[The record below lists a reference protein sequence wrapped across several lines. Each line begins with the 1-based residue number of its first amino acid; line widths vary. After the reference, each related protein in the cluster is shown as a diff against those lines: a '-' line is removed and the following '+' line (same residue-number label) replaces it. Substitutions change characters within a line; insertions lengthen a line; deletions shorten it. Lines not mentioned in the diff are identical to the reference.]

1 MECAR
6 QGVVPDMTRA
16 LTDLQTEWDAWHSAR
31 EAELATP
38 HGWLS
43 LRSLQWLT
51 PEPSPVEG
59 VPGLWSATPDGV
71 VITAA
76 PADELVVRSVREPRR
91 VDGTVTLHPVD
102 GKPGTL
108 IEHGDLVI
116 EVVRRT
122 DAHALRLRDPAAA
135 TRTAF
140 TGVPAFPVDERWVVD
155 AVFQPYVE
163 PRRITVGAVVEGLSH
178 FPTAVGDV
186 IVPRRRAG
194 AAPRRPRRAGRRA
207 VAALPRRDLRRE
219 HLRGRPDPQDRRP
232 GPDGE
237 LTLDLNRVVNLP
249 CAFTE
254 FATCPLPPAG
264 NTLTVAVEA
273 GEQAA
278 APGPHTAAIVD
289 RLRSRRRRTSR
300 PSGSGSPPCPPRCRA
315 APRPCCA
322 RWPARWGRAPARSA

>member
-6 QGVVPDMTRA
+6 QGVANNMTRA
-16 LTDLQTEWDAWHSAR
+16 LTDLQTEWDAWHSDR
-31 EAELATP
+31 EAELAKP

-51 PEPSPVEG
+51 PEPSPAEG

-71 VITAA
+71 VITAT
-76 PADELVVRSVREPRR
+76 PADDLVVRSVREPRR
-91 VDGTVTLHPVD
+91 IDGTVTLHPVD

-108 IEHGDLVI
+108 VEHGDLVV

-122 DAHALRLRDPAAA
+122 DTHALRLRDPAAA

-140 TGVPAFPVDERWVVD
+140 TGVPAFPVDDQEQRLVALAGPDGALSLHFLD
-155 AVFQPYVE
+155 ATSGVSTYPGG
-163 PRRITVGAVVEGLSH
+163 RILKAE
-178 FPTAVGDV
+178 A
-186 IVPRRRAG
+186 
-194 AAPRRPRRAGRRA
+194 
-207 VAALPRRDLRRE
+207 
-219 HLRGRPDPQDRRP
+219 P

-237 LTLDLNRVVNLP
+237 LTLDFNRVVNLP

-273 GEQAA
+273 GEQ
-278 APGPHTAAIVD
+278 
-289 RLRSRRRRTSR
+289 L
-300 PSGSGSPPCPPRCRA
+300 
-315 APRPCCA
+315 
-322 RWPARWGRAPARSA
+322 PA